1 MKKLNASRRL
11 ALLVAVPVALALSLT
26 ACSSDSSG
34 SGTTKEDVAAKTSGL
49 DALFEG
55 TETAPP
61 TTGPAMTDKSVW
73 WISCGMAIP
82 DCSVPANAA
91 KEAAEKMG
99 IDFHIAD
106 GKLNVGGGNEAAV
119 RTALAAKPDALIIH
133 GISCPIIQAPLQEA
147 VDDGVLVM
155 GVESLDCAATGGPK
169 LFTTEMNYGEGAET
183 GEDYFKAWGEIG
195 AEYLIAAT
203 DGKAKVLLNSGTEPL
218 QALLNQAFEDKLKEC
233 SGCEI
238 LQKTEFSS
246 ADLAPEGT
254 WIQQFRA
261 SLAAHPDANSVF
273 LPFDVNI
280 ATAGGAQA
288 IAESGLDLIGAGGSG
303 QAPALDLVRD
313 EKFTAVTGAHSATW
327 MGYGAMDNINRAL
340 MGEPTVSQ
348 GIGFRVVD
356 VNHNLPAT
364 PESGYETPIDF
375 KAAYEKLWSSS

>member
-1 MKKLNASRRL
+1 MKNFNALRKL
-11 ALLVAVPVALALSLT
+11 ALPVLAPMVLVLSVT
-26 ACSSDSSG
+26 ACSSNAS
-34 SGTTKEDVAAKTSGL
+34 SGTTKQEVADNTSGL
-49 DALFEG
+49 NALFEG
-55 TETAPP
+55 TETQPP
-61 TTGPAMTDKSVW
+61 TTGPAMTGKSVW

-91 KEAAEKMG
+91 KQAAETMG

-147 VDDGVLVM
+147 VDAGVKVM
-155 GVESLDCAATGGPK
+155 GVESLDCSATGGPK

-183 GEDYFKAWGEIG
+183 SEAYFSKWGEIG

-203 DGKAKVLLNSGTEPL
+203 DGKAKVILNAGTEPL
-218 QALLNQAFEDKLKEC
+218 QALLNDAFVAKLKEC

-238 LQKTEFSS
+238 LQTVEFSS

-261 SLAAHPDANSVF
+261 SLAQHPDANSVF

-313 EKFTAVTGAHSATW
+313 GKFTAVTGAHSATW
-327 MGYGAMDNINRAL
+327 MGYAAMDNINRAL
-340 MGEPTVSQ
+340 MGQPPVPQ
-348 GIGFRVVD
+348 GLGFRVVD
-356 VNHNLPAT
+356 QNHNLPST
-364 PESGYETPIDF
+364 PESDYATPIDF
-375 KAAYEKLWSSS
+375 KAAYEKLWSAS

>member
-1 MKKLNASRRL
+1 MKNLTALRRL
-11 ALLVAVPVALALSLT
+11 ALPVLVPLVMAAALT
-26 ACSSDSSG
+26 GCSSDAEG
-34 SGTTKEDVAAKTSGL
+34 GTTKEEVAENTSGL

-55 TETAPP
+55 TEHEPP
-61 TTGPAMTDKSVW
+61 TEGPAATDKSVW

-91 KEAAEKMG
+91 KEAAEKLG
-99 IDFHIAD
+99 VDFHIAD

-147 VDDGVLVM
+147 VDAGVEVM
-155 GVESLDCAATGGPK
+155 GVESLDCADTGGPD
-169 LFTTEMNYGEGAET
+169 LFTAEMNYAEGAET
-183 GEDYFKAWGEIG
+183 GEQYFSKWGEIS
-195 AEYLIAAT
+195 AEYVIAAT
-203 DGKAKVLLNSGTEPL
+203 QEKAKVIVNAGTEPL
-218 QALLNQAFEDKLKEC
+218 QALINDAFVAKLSEC
-233 SGCEI
+233 SECEVVE
-238 LQKTEFSS
+238 TVEFGS

-261 SLAAHPDANSVF
+261 ALAQHPEATAVF

-313 EKFTAVTGAHSATW
+313 GKFTAATAAHSANW
-327 MGYGAMDNINRAL
+327 MGYAAIDNINRVL
-340 MGEPTVSQ
+340 NGEETVPQ
-348 GIGFRVVD
+348 GVGFRVVD
-356 VNHNLPAT
+356 VNHNLPAS
-364 PESGYETPIDF
+364 PETDYETPIDF
-375 KAAYEKLWSSS
+375 KGLYEQLWSAS